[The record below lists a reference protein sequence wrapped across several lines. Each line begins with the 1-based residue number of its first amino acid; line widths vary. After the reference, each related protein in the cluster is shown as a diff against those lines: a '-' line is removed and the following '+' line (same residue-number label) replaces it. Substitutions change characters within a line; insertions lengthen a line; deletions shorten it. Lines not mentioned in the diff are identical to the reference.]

1 MPPRKK
7 QKLTKN
13 VFYRILVTFRK
24 HWTTLLGNNSL
35 KYIFQNEPIT
45 AFKRNKSLKEIIGR
59 NKIDH
64 KKVEKEN
71 INVIIQG
78 KYAPHV

>member
-24 HWTTLLGNNSL
+24 HWITLLGNNSL

-45 AFKRNKSLKEIIGR
+45 VSNATK
-59 NKIDH
+59 
-64 KKVEKEN
+64 
-71 INVIIQG
+71 
-78 KYAPHV
+78 A